1 MNEIRRIRLFTDKK
15 LILGGKAELSEKASH
30 YLCNVMRCNA
40 GEKIRC
46 FNETDGEFLCRI
58 EVSDKKKTIVRIEE
72 LLRLRE
78 KDNDIWLLFAPLKKD
93 QTDFVI
99 AKAVEL
105 GVSKII
111 PIITER
117 TNSERVKVER
127 FAAQAVEA
135 AEQCGRLSVPE
146 VVSPVKL
153 IEFLGAWNPERL
165 LFFADER
172 RRGKEAAD
180 AFRQSAGNPAAI
192 LVGPEGGFS
201 DEEAARLDKCL
212 FVKNINLGPRIL
224 RAETAA
230 VASLSVWQASAGDWR
245 NYGER
250 T

>member
-1 MNEIRRIRLFTDKK
+1 MDEIRRIRLFTDKK

-146 VVSPVKL
+146 VVSPVKRVCYSL
-153 IEFLGAWNPERL
+153 RTNAGGVKKPPM
-165 LFFADER
+165 LFDSLPAIR
-172 RRGKEAAD
+172 
-180 AFRQSAGNPAAI
+180 RQSLLALKVVSAMKKPRVLINVCLSKTLI
-192 LVGPEGGFS
+192 LGRAFYEPKRQQWRVYPFGRHLPVTGGIM
-201 DEEAARLDKCL
+201 EKEHENTNC
-212 FVKNINLGPRIL
+212 
-224 RAETAA
+224 
-230 VASLSVWQASAGDWR
+230 
-245 NYGER
+245 
-250 T
+250 